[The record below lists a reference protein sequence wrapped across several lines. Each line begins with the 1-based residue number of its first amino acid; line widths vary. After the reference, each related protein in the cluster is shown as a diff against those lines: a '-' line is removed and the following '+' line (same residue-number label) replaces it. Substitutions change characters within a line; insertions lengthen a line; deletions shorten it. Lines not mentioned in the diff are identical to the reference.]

1 MTSRSRAFGGTTE
14 MGAVMPRKLGGMAGS
29 VRRGDDGV
37 AQTRRTTAAPSSSFL
52 ITSTAMSLRS
62 QGGIAGQ
69 GGQQL
74 RPQFNQTQQPSQDSS
89 FNSYPK
95 STSNN
100 TLNSLQSSQPSRQD
114 MGQQRAATPNSQPGP
129 PQQQAP
135 ASGPGSSSYAKPP
148 PISLEQSRQ
157 IAKTHFDAL
166 RDWLRRENGLA
177 NGSTRNSESPRPREA
192 GGATRSAELMSFS
205 LLPDA
210 REKLTRLTR
219 QQFQELSTDVYDELV
234 RRMEE
239 GAGRPGDR
247 TFPYPLPRVCRRTL
261 R

>member
-1 MTSRSRAFGGTTE
+1 VAWRAWQGAARADEGGTDE
-14 MGAVMPRKLGGMAGS
+14 DKEHSLLLFVLLIPL
-29 VRRGDDGV
+29 RR
-37 AQTRRTTAAPSSSFL
+37 
-52 ITSTAMSLRS
+52 AMSLRS
-62 QGGIAGQ
+62 QGGITGQ

-74 RPQFNQTQQPSQDSS
+74 RPQFNQTQQPSQDSA
-89 FNSYPK
+89 FTSYPK

-100 TLNSLQSSQPSRQD
+100 TLSSTQSSQPSRQD
-114 MGQQRAATPNSQPGP
+114 MGQQRVATPNSQPGP

-135 ASGPGSSSYAKPP
+135 VSGPSSSSYAKPP

-177 NGSTRNSESPRPREA
+177 NGSTRNSESSR
-192 GGATRSAELMSFS
+192 GGDGGRHAVLSSCRFRCIA
-205 LLPDA
+205 DA

-247 TFPYPLPRVCRRTL
+247 TFRCPLPQVQRRTV